1 MYAQIMYVQ
10 TNQKEMSNSPNLA
23 LPHRRDVQFFQ
34 PTYAERLFVDCI
46 CLLSSDLPARKDFLF
61 FLPLTRNRTSQEGIN
76 EGTWGLDRAALQHG
90 QDDSDE
96 ERDGREDEHAVKA
109 NSHTHEYDE

>member
-1 MYAQIMYVQ
+1 
-10 TNQKEMSNSPNLA
+10 MSNSPNLA

-34 PTYAERLFVDCI
+34 PT
-46 CLLSSDLPARKDFLF
+46 
-61 FLPLTRNRTSQEGIN
+61 TSQEGIN